1 MAKKTRLDKFL
12 CDSLNMTRKEAKES
26 VKKGKVVVNGEVMK
40 KPEYKVDA
48 EQDQVE
54 FDHKLLQF
62 EQFHYLMLHK
72 PQGVVSATKDHHDQT
87 VLDLIHED
95 YKDRLFPVGRLD
107 KDTEGLLL
115 LTDDGMLAHELLSPR
130 KHVDKVYFAK
140 VSGQFGENEIDR
152 FKEGLDIGNGERSKQ
167 ARLQILK
174 ADVQESEV
182 LITIME
188 GKFHQVKRM
197 VKAVGSEVLYLKRLS
212 MGSLKL
218 DEELKLGEYRRL
230 TKAEL
235 QELKELRRYML
246 ENKKAVIFDLDGT
259 LVDSMWIWR
268 EIDIRFLGKYGL
280 EVPQGL
286 NDKLEGY
293 SFHETAVYFKEHFP
307 LPLTIEEIM
316 GTWNRMAS
324 EIYINEIRLK
334 EGVKEFIELLK
345 KRNMKLGIATSNS
358 RKLAK
363 DCLRSNGILDA
374 FDYICT
380 SDEVPRSKPEP
391 DVYLHAAKMI
401 DTRPKDALVFEDIP
415 YGILAGKRAGM
426 EVCAVKDPYSQGSV
440 KEKKEIAD
448 YYINT
453 YYDILDGTYE
463 VLKK

>member
-140 VSGQFGENEIDR
+140 VSGQFGENEIVR
-152 FKEGLDIGNGERSKQ
+152 FEEGLDIGNGERSKQ

-174 ADVQESEV
+174 ADAQRSEV
-182 LITIME
+182 LITITE

-218 DEELKLGEYRRL
+218 DEELRLGEYRRL
-230 TKAEL
+230 TQAEL
-235 QELKELRRYML
+235 QELKEHRR
-246 ENKKAVIFDLDGT
+246 
-259 LVDSMWIWR
+259 
-268 EIDIRFLGKYGL
+268 
-280 EVPQGL
+280 
-286 NDKLEGY
+286 
-293 SFHETAVYFKEHFP
+293 
-307 LPLTIEEIM
+307 
-316 GTWNRMAS
+316 
-324 EIYINEIRLK
+324 
-334 EGVKEFIELLK
+334 
-345 KRNMKLGIATSNS
+345 
-358 RKLAK
+358 
-363 DCLRSNGILDA
+363 
-374 FDYICT
+374 
-380 SDEVPRSKPEP
+380 
-391 DVYLHAAKMI
+391 
-401 DTRPKDALVFEDIP
+401 
-415 YGILAGKRAGM
+415 
-426 EVCAVKDPYSQGSV
+426 
-440 KEKKEIAD
+440 
-448 YYINT
+448 
-453 YYDILDGTYE
+453 
-463 VLKK
+463 